1 MSDWYKGGRDTD
13 QGRFGRENRE
23 RREFGGQD
31 RGRGGDRRFDEQ
43 RSFEERQ
50 AESAR
55 GMYGDDEF
63 RNEPFAARREQDRDF
78 GRNERGETWR
88 SETLRGQAYDARYG
102 REGRGQQ
109 DWGHSAFAE
118 RRDRRSAGEYGQQ
131 GPMMGVNEP
140 VQRVSDGEADSGW
153 RAKMGM
159 GEHRGRGPKNYTR
172 SDERIR
178 EDINDRLS
186 DDSWLDASDI
196 EVTVASC
203 EVTLTGLVHTRDD
216 KRRAEDLAE
225 QVSGVRHVQ
234 NNLRVQPPTR
244 EFPAV
249 T

>member
-1 MSDWYKGGRDTD
+1 MSDWYKGGRDAD
-13 QGRFGRENRE
+13 QGRYGPESRE

-31 RGRGGDRRFDEQ
+31 RWRRRDRRFDEQ

-50 AESAR
+50 ADTGR
-55 GMYGDDEF
+55 GMPYSDA
-63 RNEPFAARREQDRDF
+63 EPDR
-78 GRNERGETWR
+78 RGETWR
-88 SETLRGQAYDARYG
+88 GEPYDERYG

-109 DWGHSAFAE
+109 DWGRSAYAE
-118 RRDRRSAGEYGQQ
+118 RHDPRYGEGRQ
-131 GPMMGVNEP
+131 GRGVVGVNEP

-153 RAKMGM
+153 RAGMGM

-196 EVTVASC
+196 EVTVANC

-234 NNLRVQPPTR
+234 NNLRVHQPR